1 MNIHAQDQS
10 FIRLSSGQTVSPGG
24 DSAVDDS
31 PLTVSFLDTTN
42 YLLFRVEGDL
52 DIATVCRAR
61 HTLLQALHVD
71 DARPVV
77 MDIRGLIYM
86 DSTGLAFLEE
96 IRAGVR
102 YRRCE
107 EEEPRCVA
115 LMTLPNSHPQ
125 RLLQLCGFNK
135 IFPMVTS
142 FEELPAPF
150 HR

>member
-10 FIRLSSGQTVSPGG
+10 FMCLSSGQTLPPAG

-31 PLTVSFLDTTN
+31 ALTVRFLDTTN

-61 HTLLQALHVD
+61 HTLLQVLHVD
-71 DARPVV
+71 DTRPVV

-96 IRAGVR
+96 VRIGTR
-102 YRRCE
+102 YRRF

-125 RLLQLCGFNK
+125 RLLELCGFNK
-135 IFPMVTS
+135 IFPIVTS